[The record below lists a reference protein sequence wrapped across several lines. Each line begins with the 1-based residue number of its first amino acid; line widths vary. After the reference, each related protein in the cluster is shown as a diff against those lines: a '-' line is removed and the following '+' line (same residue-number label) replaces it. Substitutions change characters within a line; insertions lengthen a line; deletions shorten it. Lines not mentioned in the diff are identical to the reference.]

1 VFGYSWHIYITP
13 PLPKLRNIWVEEAEG
28 MHESGDGKGG
38 YEMLSS
44 GHGVVVV
51 YLDLHQF
58 KPLKIPAW
66 LEKGPLGFIPR

>member
-1 VFGYSWHIYITP
+1 MHGNGAHVSWE
-13 PLPKLRNIWVEEAEG
+13 LSVGVEEAEG